1 MRKEK
6 RRISPKNNGIT
17 LIALVIT
24 IIVLLILAGVTLVA
38 LSGNNGILQRGTQAQ
53 SEQAD
58 ATVKEAIALA
68 WSEYQIEI
76 NDTTGTVVEN
86 KTKIASTEQVTIQ
99 GQEENYLATPSM
111 SFFAFLKDEKG
122 YIDEN
127 GVVNVKALT
136 GETLS
141 KGNGVDG
148 VDVYVIEQQENAYIL
163 KYYGENGEETIL
175 WEINTDNNVSTYP
188 EATPESEFTIVTTG
202 SIYHEYG
209 WYGIKE
215 GDKLITGIPDQE
227 TGNGNYYLDPTL
239 NGEIVI
245 PKNIKALIS
254 SEGFFKNCYSLERI
268 VIPNSVTFI
277 SDDIFSRTNNL
288 TEISFPE
295 GINPALEI
303 PENKWGAYD
312 SVRILVE
319 NEEIK

>member
-1 MRKEK
+1 MRKTGK
-6 RRISPKNNGIT
+6 QKNNGIT

-24 IIVLLILAGVTLVA
+24 IIVLLILAGVTIATLM
-38 LSGNNGILQRGTQAQ
+38 GDNGILSRATQAGE
-53 SEQAD
+53 EQAD
-58 ATVKEAIALA
+58 AAVKEAISLA
-68 WSEYQIEI
+68 WNEYQIEI
-76 NDTTGTVVEN
+76 HDATGEIVESE
-86 KTKIASTEQVTIQ
+86 TKIASTTQVRIQ
-99 GQEENYLATPSM
+99 GEEENYLAITSTT
-111 SFFAFLKDEKG
+111 SFFDFLKEEKG
-122 YIDEN
+122 YINED
-127 GVVNVKALT
+127 GVIDVKALT
-136 GETLS
+136 GESFS
-141 KGNGVDG
+141 KGNGENG
-148 VDVYVIEQQENAYIL
+148 VDVYIIEEQESAYIL
-163 KYYGENGEETIL
+163 KYCGENGEDTIL

-202 SIYHEYG
+202 TLYHEYG
-209 WYGIKE
+209 WYGIEE

-254 SEGFFKNCYSLERI
+254 SEGFFKNCYSLKRI

-277 SDDIFSRTNNL
+277 SNDIFSRTNSL